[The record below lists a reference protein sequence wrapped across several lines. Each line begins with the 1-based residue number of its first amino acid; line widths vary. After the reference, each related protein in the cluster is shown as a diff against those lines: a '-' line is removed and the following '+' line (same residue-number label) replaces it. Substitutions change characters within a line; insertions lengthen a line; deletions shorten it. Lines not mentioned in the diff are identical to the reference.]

1 MAVHIFEAIKRAIA
15 CWHQFDDAFI
25 RMRSDA
31 RRLVEL
37 LPAAEIFLDHLG
49 QFLEEGFD
57 THGEHELHHVI
68 DTDEGNNVQLF
79 IGH

>member
-1 MAVHIFEAIKRAIA
+1 
-15 CWHQFDDAFI
+15 
-25 RMRSDA
+25 MRSDA